1 MVFKKREKTPDIL
14 NMPNTRNVL
23 SSNFLE
29 SLIWFNIEPVSDHP
43 KHMSVSLK
51 ILLKYEDKEK
61 TPHYVDYAHSIE
73 ILYTNL
79 LLMLEVSCEKTTEY
93 NIIYS
98 KGLANLKAWF
108 IENKHK
114 PKNEMSTL
122 GFNRESNL

>member
-14 NMPNTRNVL
+14 NMPNTRNAL
-23 SSNFLE
+23 SGNFLE
-29 SLIWFNIEPVSDHP
+29 SLVWFNIEPVSDHP

-51 ILLKYEDKEK
+51 IFLKYEDKEK
-61 TPHYVDYAHSIE
+61 TLHYVDYAHSIE

-79 LLMLEVSCEKTTEY
+79 LLMLEVRCEKTTEY

>member
-29 SLIWFNIEPVSDHP
+29 SLMWFNIEPVSDHP

-51 ILLKYEDKEK
+51 IFLKYEDKEK
-61 TPHYVDYAHSIE
+61 TLHYVDYAYSIE
-73 ILYTNL
+73 ILYTNI
-79 LLMLEVSCEKTTEY
+79 LLMLEVCSEKTTEY
-93 NIIYS
+93 NKIYS